1 MYPTLKVVVVVELL
15 LTDNMYNFFT
25 FEKKNII
32 RNHNKRK
39 LDDDKTKLNTL
50 ISFTLPALLTLQCP

>member
-1 MYPTLKVVVVVELL
+1 
-15 LTDNMYNFFT
+15 MYNFFT

-50 ISFTLPALLTLQCP
+50 ISFTLPACSHCNALRLNNNDEVVFLHH